1 MATTFD
7 TEVAPQRDLAA
18 SSADAGDA
26 GKWMALWAALLGWMF
41 DGFEQGMF
49 TLVGRPAFAD
59 LLGPGR
65 QDQVSTWF
73 GVIMAIFLVGAA
85 AGGVLFGWLG
95 DKVGRVRAM
104 SLSILTYAIF
114 TGACG
119 LATQPWHLAALRFI
133 AALGIGGEWAL
144 GVALVV
150 ELWPDKSRAF
160 VAGLVGAS
168 ANVGFLLVGLVGFVL
183 AETIDHLAHV
193 LPHSG
198 VFAWLLSGEGAG
210 RGWRLLLVSGSL
222 P

>member
-133 AALGIGGEWAL
+133 SSLGIGGGWGVGGGVVGGLWPGQAGAVVGGVARGSGKPGVFLL
-144 GVALVV
+144 GVV
-150 ELWPDKSRAF
+150 
-160 VAGLVGAS
+160 
-168 ANVGFLLVGLVGFVL
+168 
-183 AETIDHLAHV
+183 
-193 LPHSG
+193 
-198 VFAWLLSGEGAG
+198 
-210 RGWRLLLVSGSL
+210 
-222 P
+222 